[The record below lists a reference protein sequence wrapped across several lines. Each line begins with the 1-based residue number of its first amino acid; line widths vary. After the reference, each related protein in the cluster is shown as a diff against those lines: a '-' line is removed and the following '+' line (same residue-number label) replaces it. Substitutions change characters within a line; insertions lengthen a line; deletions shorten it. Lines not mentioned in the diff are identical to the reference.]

1 MEKRGEE
8 KKEKREKKKGRGD
21 RLFIVFFFFFFTKEH
36 GSSGEIYWPSQISRL
51 EQSKCSIYRCENNY
65 SSGIRGESS
74 MLCHR
79 NESVT

>member
-8 KKEKREKKKGRGD
+8 KKEKREKRKEGAID
-21 RLFIVFFFFFFTKEH
+21 YLSFFSFFFTKEH

>member
-8 KKEKREKKKGRGD
+8 KKEKREKRKEGATD
-21 RLFIVFFFFFFTKEH
+21 YLSFFSFFFTKEH